1 MTRDGGQRSVFTVR
15 LLGRQAQTAWRQSLI
30 SEGFAIPS
38 SGECSVCLA
47 DVSGSQDPD
56 AEIAG
61 LLTRAGTTPL
71 VVRLGLNDPLPLQS
85 HEDVIVVR
93 ALPQRTE
100 AVTRALRRA
109 IQGRLHACAAAIRL
123 QGIASLGH
131 NMPVKAT
138 KGDEAPAAILTEPH
152 PVVLSM
158 LSETGWKDLVAPLT
172 SSQTL
177 RLLENNHASALVVH
191 LGAGLEHRLPIVKL
205 IRRQTDL
212 RSLPI
217 AAITEDWD
225 DDAVDQWSEAGVDLI
240 ATNAELPKVLT
251 FLKGAGARF
260 RSQRVLT
267 TTLATGTINDE
278 GRPAPFF
285 GTKVFDR
292 IVAEHQARGDAL
304 AFGAIELGD
313 EVDQTDNELSEAGV
327 YMTMALA
334 PLDFMCRP
342 RPNVYLFAMPY
353 ADRFYASKVM
363 RTMQTLVEDLKF
375 GEDPSPV
382 LMNSRHS
389 FIDGGNCN
397 AAEALNRL
405 EKILAKPRKPAII
418 A

>member
-1 MTRDGGQRSVFTVR
+1 MTRDGGQRSVFTVQ
-15 LLGRQAQTAWRQSLI
+15 LLGRQAQTAWRQPLI
-30 SEGFAIPS
+30 GEGFAIPS
-38 SGECSVCLA
+38 SGACRVCLA
-47 DVSGSQDPD
+47 DISGTHDPD

-71 VVRLGLNDPLPLQS
+71 VVRLALTDRLPQKA

-93 ALPQRTE
+93 SLPQRTE
-100 AVTRALRRA
+100 AVTRGLRRA
-109 IQGRLHACAAAIRL
+109 IQARLQACAAATRL
-123 QGIASLGH
+123 QGISSLGH
-131 NMPVKAT
+131 NMPVKST
-138 KGDEAPAAILTEPH
+138 KGDQAPAAILTEPH

-158 LSETGWKDLVAPLT
+158 LSENGWKDLIAPLT

-212 RSLPI
+212 RTLPI
-217 AAITEDWD
+217 AAISQNWD
-225 DDAVDQWSEAGVDLI
+225 DEAIDQWSEAGVDLI
-240 ATNAELPKVLT
+240 ARNDELPNVLT
-251 FLKGAGARF
+251 FLRGAGARF

-278 GRPAPFF
+278 GKPSPFF
-285 GTKVFDR
+285 GVRIFDR
-292 IVAEHQARGDAL
+292 IVAEHQASGNAM

-313 EVDQTDNELSEAGV
+313 EADEADNELSEAGV

-342 RPNVYLFAMPY
+342 RKNLYLFAMPY
-353 ADRFYASKVM
+353 ADQFYAGKVM

-375 GEDPSPV
+375 GEEPSTV
-382 LMNSRHS
+382 LMNAHHS
-389 FIDGGNCN
+389 AIDGGNCS
-397 AAEALNRL
+397 AQEALNRL
-405 EKILAKPRKPAII
+405 DKLLAKPRKPAIT